1 MLVILTREEEIGGY
15 FCHISILNGFL
26 KFIFGTELKM
36 KHKYIFKMEHNG
48 KWKRHVRKKL
58 LLIFPQK
65 KDSIHTSLDKIH
77 SIIISKTQP
86 P

>member
-1 MLVILTREEEIGGY
+1 MKETRSEEA
-15 FCHISILNGFL
+15 F
-26 KFIFGTELKM
+26 
-36 KHKYIFKMEHNG
+36 
-48 KWKRHVRKKL
+48 VD
-58 LLIFPQK
+58 FPTK

>member
-48 KWKRHVRKKL
+48 K
-58 LLIFPQK
+58 
-65 KDSIHTSLDKIH
+65 
-77 SIIISKTQP
+77 
-86 P
+86 